1 MEPKDLL
8 RKLHPNQFSDS
19 KIIDKIECPREL
31 LDFHLSKLSE
41 QNKHFDFEDFIRN
54 LLEREICPNL
64 IEETGPAGGGDGKI
78 DTENYPVS
86 KDIQNYWW
94 YGLNE
99 KNDRWAFAN
108 DIDNWGGGYILI
120 GVEEENGRPKMPI
133 TGLELSEV
141 DKIQKELLA
150 KCKLIQPSYTPI
162 VDVAQYKGKN
172 ILVVWCFGGQ
182 TRPYKCPTTLD
193 KDFSKGYSYYIRKMS
208 STVKATETEQKELY
222 DMARTIP
229 FDDRMNHE
237 AEIRDLKLPLIQN
250 YLYEIKS
257 DLLKESETMDFI
269 DLCKSMRIVDG
280 TPEYMK
286 PLNVGLMFFN
296 DEPQKFFPYSQIEVV
311 DLRNGP
317 EGDDMT
323 EQIFKG
329 PIDTMIKSALT
340 YIKNTVIVEKILKV
354 DGQAEAIRFFNYPY
368 QAIEEALVNAVYHRG
383 YDVREP
389 VEVRIMEDRIH
400 IVSYPGPDRSISEKS
415 IEDKNMIARKYRNR
429 RIGEFLKELKL
440 TEGRNT
446 GVPKIKRALKNN
458 GSKEPE
464 FETNETRD
472 YFITTIF
479 MHDGFENEIKDRPRT
494 D

>member
-1 MEPKDLL
+1 
-8 RKLHPNQFSDS
+8 
-19 KIIDKIECPREL
+19 
-31 LDFHLSKLSE
+31 
-41 QNKHFDFEDFIRN
+41 
-54 LLEREICPNL
+54 
-64 IEETGPAGGGDGKI
+64 
-78 DTENYPVS
+78 
-86 KDIQNYWW
+86 
-94 YGLNE
+94 
-99 KNDRWAFAN
+99 
-108 DIDNWGGGYILI
+108 
-120 GVEEENGRPKMPI
+120 
-133 TGLELSEV
+133 
-141 DKIQKELLA
+141 
-150 KCKLIQPSYTPI
+150 
-162 VDVAQYKGKN
+162 
-172 ILVVWCFGGQ
+172 
-182 TRPYKCPTTLD
+182 
-193 KDFSKGYSYYIRKMS
+193 MS
-208 STVKATETEQKELY
+208 SAVKATETEQKELY

-257 DLLKESETMDFI
+257 DLLKESETMNFM

-296 DEPQKFFPYSQIEVV
+296 DEPQNFFPYSQIEVV
-311 DLRNGP
+311 GLRNGL

-329 PIDTMIKSALT
+329 PIDSMIKSALT
-340 YIKNTVIVEKILKV
+340 YIKNAVIAEKILKI
-354 DGQAEAIRFFNYPY
+354 DGQAEAVRFFNYPY

-383 YDVREP
+383 YDIREP

-464 FETNETRD
+464 FEINETRD
-472 YFITTIF
+472 YFIYA
-479 MHDGFENEIKDRPRT
+479 
-494 D
+494 

>member
-1 MEPKDLL
+1 M
-8 RKLHPNQFSDS
+8 R
-19 KIIDKIECPREL
+19 
-31 LDFHLSKLSE
+31 
-41 QNKHFDFEDFIRN
+41 
-54 LLEREICPNL
+54 
-64 IEETGPAGGGDGKI
+64 
-78 DTENYPVS
+78 
-86 KDIQNYWW
+86 
-94 YGLNE
+94 
-99 KNDRWAFAN
+99 
-108 DIDNWGGGYILI
+108 
-120 GVEEENGRPKMPI
+120 
-133 TGLELSEV
+133 
-141 DKIQKELLA
+141 
-150 KCKLIQPSYTPI
+150 
-162 VDVAQYKGKN
+162 
-172 ILVVWCFGGQ
+172 CFGGQ

-229 FDDRMNHE
+229 FDDRMNYE
-237 AEIRDLKLPLIQN
+237 AEIQDLKLPLIQN

-257 DLLKESETMDFI
+257 DLLEESEKMDFI
-269 DLCKSMRIVDG
+269 DLCKSMRIIDG

-296 DEPQKFFPYSQIEVV
+296 DDPQKFFPYSQIEVV

-323 EQIFKG
+323 ERIFRG
-329 PIDTMIKSALT
+329 PIDSMIKSALT
-340 YIKNTVIVEKILKV
+340 YISNILIEEKILKV

-400 IVSYPGPDRSISEKS
+400 IVSYPVPDRSISEKS
-415 IEDKNMIARKYRNR
+415 IEDKNIIARKYRNR

-446 GVPKIKRALKNN
+446 GIPKIKRALKNN

-479 MHDGFENEIKDRPRT
+479 IHDGFENEIKKQSAIHQDTNQDTHQDKILEFCREPKTTKEIMAYLGLKDRRNFYLKYMKPLLDNGKLQMT
-494 D
+494 IPDKPNHKNQKYISKI